1 MLNDNSVIN
10 IAVPE
15 EAEIINIA
23 LAAVMTL
30 TVLLNAVMM
39 ILTPVNMGKRG
50 NVKAARQRD
59 GRREK
64 QRAEHGAQQH
74 RLRAGQRNV
83 CGQQSVRAEQ
93 ESRGRELQAGSGIV
107 HGSFAFLPRGER
119 FPAQNTVFSIAP
131 GERSVNRIFECTALV
146 PEEKA

>member
-1 MLNDNSVIN
+1 MTSAVPLRYNNFMLNDNSVIN

-50 NVKAARQRD
+50 NVKAAR
-59 GRREK
+59 
-64 QRAEHGAQQH
+64 
-74 RLRAGQRNV
+74 
-83 CGQQSVRAEQ
+83 
-93 ESRGRELQAGSGIV
+93 
-107 HGSFAFLPRGER
+107 
-119 FPAQNTVFSIAP
+119 IAMFV
-131 GERSVNRIFECTALV
+131 VN
-146 PEEKA
+146 